1 MEAQQTTSIEAK
13 ITELRQRYTRLA
25 LQCKAAGLR
34 VNAQT
39 IAEYA
44 LELQKLQSQLA

>member
-1 MEAQQTTSIEAK
+1 MQTQILDVKAK
-13 ITELRQRYTRLA
+13 IAELKERYTRLA

-39 IAEYA
+39 IEEYA
-44 LELQKLQSQLA
+44 QELQRLQSQLA